1 MIKNNI
7 DVKINVSKLVDNSY
21 DMDTFKEKLINL
33 IVEKVTSYFEG
44 HEYVFEKSVPI
55 NIMTKEELDKF
66 LLSIDKQFENNVV
79 PEWIKGFSCE
89 LGVYLVLSGNENEDL
104 NIALHESVHYYSM
117 QLNAPEDR
125 IHFLEEALTTYI
137 CSQMTTG
144 KFSKIVEDKNNNSL
158 RTIKSLIETNEN
170 DTFAN
175 NKGYYYSFFFMKFLK
190 NKYYKS
196 KIIEYITDN
205 EKFFNDLEKLEKE
218 YREFL
223 LEQIDYYTKK

>member
-1 MIKNNI
+1 
-7 DVKINVSKLVDNSY
+7 
-21 DMDTFKEKLINL
+21 
-33 IVEKVTSYFEG
+33 
-44 HEYVFEKSVPI
+44 
-55 NIMTKEELDKF
+55 
-66 LLSIDKQFENNVV
+66 
-79 PEWIKGFSCE
+79 
-89 LGVYLVLSGNENEDL
+89 
-104 NIALHESVHYYSM
+104 
-117 QLNAPEDR
+117 
-125 IHFLEEALTTYI
+125 
-137 CSQMTTG
+137 MTTG
-144 KFSKIVEDKNNNSL
+144 KFSKIVEDKKNNSL
-158 RTIKSLIETNEN
+158 RTIKSLIKTNEN

>member
-1 MIKNNI
+1 MDYKIDIINQTENIESSIKLPSN
-7 DVKINVSKLVDNSY
+7 
-21 DMDTFKEKLINL
+21 FKNKLIAL
-33 IVEKVTSYFEG
+33 ITKKDVPSYFLG
-44 HEYVFEKSVPI
+44 HEYVFDSVVII
-55 NIMTKEELDKF
+55 NIMTKEQLDKF
-66 LLSIDKQFENNVV
+66 LLSLDKRFENNVV
-79 PEWIKGFSCE
+79 PKWIKGFSCE
-89 LGVYLVLSGNENEDL
+89 LGVYLVLSENEDEDL
-104 NIALHESVHYYSM
+104 NIALHETVHFYSM
-117 QLNAPEDR
+117 QLKAPVDR
-125 IHFLEEALTTYI
+125 FHFLEEAITTYI

-144 KFSKIVEDKNNNSL
+144 KFSKVVEDKNNNSL
-158 RTIKSLIETNEN
+158 RTIKSLIKTNEN

-223 LEQIDYYTKK
+223 LEQIEYYTKK